1 MSNLIVE
8 PPAMKN
14 INLTQ
19 DTINEARTMDKKHVR
34 VTVLVPPDLHPRL
47 KALALSEERSV
58 SKEIISL
65 IKQALKEKN
74 L

>member
-1 MSNLIVE
+1 MLNPI
-8 PPAMKN
+8 K
-14 INLTQ
+14 
-19 DTINEARTMDKKHVR
+19 DKKDIR
-34 VTVLVPPDLHPRL
+34 VTVLVKPELHPRL
-47 KALALSEERSV
+47 KALAISEERSV